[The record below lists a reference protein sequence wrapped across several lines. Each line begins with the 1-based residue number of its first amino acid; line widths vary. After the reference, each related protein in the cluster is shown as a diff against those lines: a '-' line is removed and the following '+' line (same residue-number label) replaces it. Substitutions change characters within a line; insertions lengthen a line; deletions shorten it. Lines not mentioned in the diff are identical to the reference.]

1 MTLSMLETPAVT
13 NYSNYSLPTTK
24 QQPKASQTESKKSKK
39 IKKKNVKEKKKN

>member
-13 NYSNYSLPTTK
+13 NNMKYSLPTTK

-39 IKKKNVKEKKKN
+39 M